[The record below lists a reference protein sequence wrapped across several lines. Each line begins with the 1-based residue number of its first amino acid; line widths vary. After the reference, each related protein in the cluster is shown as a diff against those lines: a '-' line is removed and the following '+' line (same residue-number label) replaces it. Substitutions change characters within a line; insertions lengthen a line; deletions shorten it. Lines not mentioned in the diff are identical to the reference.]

1 MILHGTMTVNGKGH
15 LEIGGCDTV
24 ELARKFG
31 TPLYVIDEA
40 LFRQKCREYYR
51 ELIEKNKAEVVY
63 AAKALLTTAICRL
76 IEEEGLSLD
85 IVSGGELYTA
95 LQAGFPVSR
104 LYFHGNNKSAAE
116 IKLALEA
123 GVGCF
128 VVDNPYE
135 LEMLNYLAK
144 EIRTQANILLRVTP
158 GIEAH
163 THEYIKTGQI
173 DSKFGLVIENGQALA
188 GIKRAL
194 EMNRVKLNGLHCH
207 IGSQVFELESYEH
220 TAEVLL
226 NFSAQVYQETGW
238 VPADLNLGGG
248 LGIYYAAGDRPPS
261 IQEYADVLITA
272 LQKNAL
278 KHHLPIPRLIVEPG
292 RSICGPAGSTVYTVG
307 AVKNI
312 PGVRK
317 YVAVDGG
324 MSDNPRPALYQSRY
338 EACLANK
345 AAQRPVET
353 VSVAGKC
360 CESGDML
367 IWDIELPLV
376 ESGDI
381 LVVSCTGAYNYTMS
395 MNYNRLPRPAM
406 VLVNDGQA
414 DLILQR
420 ETYSDLIKNEVLP
433 ERLKKSRQ
441 VNMAVCKGK

>member
-1 MILHGTMTVNGKGH
+1 MILHGTMSVNGKGY
-15 LEIGGCDTV
+15 LGIGGCDTV

-51 ELIEKNKAEVVY
+51 EFIEKNKAEVVY
-63 AAKALLTTAICRL
+63 AAKALLTAAICRL
-76 IEEEGLSLD
+76 IEEEGLGLD

-116 IKLALEA
+116 IKFALEA

-128 VVDNPYE
+128 VVDNLYE
-135 LEMLNYLAK
+135 LEMLNHLAK
-144 EIRTQANILLRVTP
+144 EIPTQVNILLRVTP
-158 GIEAH
+158 GVEAH

-194 EMNRVKLNGLHCH
+194 EMNGVKLNGLHCH
-207 IGSQVFELESYEH
+207 IGSQIFELESYEH

-226 NFSAQVYQETGW
+226 NFSAQVYRETGW

-248 LGIYYAAGDRPPS
+248 LGIYYAAGDRPCS
-261 IQEYADVLITA
+261 IQEYAEVLITA

-278 KHHLPIPRLIVEPG
+278 KHHLSVPRLIVEPG

-317 YVAVDGG
+317 YVTVDGG

-338 EACLANK
+338 EACLASK
-345 AAQRPVET
+345 AAQPPVET

-420 ETYSDLIKNEVLP
+420 ETYSDLIRNEVLP
-433 ERLKKSRQ
+433 ERLKKSRR
-441 VNMAVCKGK
+441 VNIAVCKV